1 MKSNKLAP
9 LAFAALVGA
18 GSLISSCKKD
28 DVKNQTPTP
37 PPTKM
42 TLYDTLGGT
51 TMVADPASPGKMIEK
66 GRLAIRVVVDSS
78 IFVIAGD
85 PKMQP
90 YFTKLLAEVGAGNLT
105 GFAALSESFTTFVA
119 TATGA
124 KNFTY
129 TGMNMKDAHDPAKNG
144 RMAQK
149 ADAADFDIFVGDIVI
164 GAKKNG
170 VPDEIIGRLGTILN
184 SVKGD
189 VVQK

>member
-1 MKSNKLAP
+1 MKKTTIT
-9 LAFAALVGA
+9 FIAAVALMGT
-18 GSLISSCKKD
+18 SYLFSSCKKGETST
-28 DVKNQTPTP
+28 TPTV
-37 PPTKM
+37 M

-51 TMVADPASPGKMIEK
+51 TLVADPANAGKMIEK
-66 GRLAIRVVVDSS
+66 GRLAIRGVVDSS

-85 PKMQP
+85 AQLQP

-119 TATGA
+119 VGTGA

-129 TGMNMKDAHDPAKNG
+129 TGANMKDAHDPAKNS

-149 ADAADFDIFVGDIVI
+149 AIAADFDKFVGDIVV

-170 VPDEIIGRLGTILN
+170 VPDAIIARLGAILN
-184 SVKGD
+184 STKGD
-189 VVQK
+189 VVQR

>member
-1 MKSNKLAP
+1 MKSNKLTFIAIT
-9 LAFAALVGA
+9 AFLGMSSLVT
-18 GSLISSCKKD
+18 SCKKD
-28 DVKNQTPTP
+28 DAKTPSTP
-37 PPTKM
+37 AVM

-51 TMVADPASPGKMIEK
+51 TMVADPSNPGKMIEK
-66 GRLAIRVVVDSS
+66 GRLAIRGVVDSS

-105 GFAALSESFTTFVA
+105 GFATLSDNFTTFVA

-124 KNFTY
+124 KNYTY
-129 TGMNMKDAHDPAKNG
+129 TGMNMKDAHDPAKNS

-149 ADAADFDIFVGDIVI
+149 ADAADFDLFVGDIVV

-170 VPDEIIGRLGTILN
+170 VPDNIIARLGTILN
-184 SVKGD
+184 SVKAD

>member
-1 MKSNKLAP
+1 MKNNKLAFIA
-9 LAFAALVGA
+9 LAAFL
-18 GSLISSCKKD
+18 GSGTLFSSCKKD
-28 DVKNQTPTP
+28 NVQTPTP
-37 PPTKM
+37 TPVVM

-51 TMVADPASPGKMIEK
+51 TLVADPANAGKMIEK
-66 GRLAIRVVVDSS
+66 GRLAIRNVVDSS

-90 YFTKLLAEVGAGNLT
+90 YFTQLLAEVGSGNLT
-105 GFAALSESFTTFVA
+105 GFAALSERFTTFVA

-124 KNFTY
+124 KNYTY

-164 GAKKNG
+164 GAKKNA
-170 VPDEIIGRLGTILN
+170 VPDNIIGRLGTILY